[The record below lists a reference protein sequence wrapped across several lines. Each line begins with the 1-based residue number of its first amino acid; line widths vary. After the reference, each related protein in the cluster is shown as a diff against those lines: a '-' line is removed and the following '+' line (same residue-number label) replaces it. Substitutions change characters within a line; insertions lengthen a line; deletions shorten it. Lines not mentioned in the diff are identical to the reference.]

1 MQDHTQAGPGL
12 KLPWNWPQDALP
24 TPPHPPHPAVSRLL
38 STSASR
44 STKSQ
49 TARKPMLRKP

>member
-24 TPPHPPHPAVSRLL
+24 TPPTPPTPQSHGFSPLQLPDQPSPRQLGN
-38 STSASR
+38 R
-44 STKSQ
+44 C
-49 TARKPMLRKP
+49 